1 MKLLR
6 DYQGLTVRL
15 TDERLEHI
23 LEHPEMVALE
33 ASIGETLVDPER
45 VVQSLSDSSVRLFY
59 RHYPVT
65 SVGAK
70 FLCVV
75 VKMGFE
81 DSFVITAYLTDRM
94 KKGEIVWP
102 AKS

>member
-1 MKLLR
+1 M
-6 DYQGLTVRL
+6 T
-15 TDERLEHI
+15 
-23 LEHPEMVALE
+23 AFE
-33 ASIGETLVDPER
+33 ASIEETLASPER
-45 VVQSLSDSSVRLFY
+45 VVQSQSDSHVRLYY
-59 RHYPVT
+59 RHYSAT

-75 VKMGFE
+75 VKAEGN
-81 DSFVITAYLTDRM
+81 DPFVITAYLTDRM